1 MRANG
6 YVWILVGCLAAALPA
21 LAQRTNMAAVGYGRV
36 TGVEQVRIEDNSGKA
51 AGTIVGGA
59 LGLASGRG
67 KSGSNKA
74 LRALGGAAAG
84 RAVGGA
90 MSGDKYAWAYT
101 VSLETGGTVRVVT
114 EAGGMQVGD
123 CVAVERGDYNNIRR
137 VSDVA
142 CTDNSNEVY
151 EEHQEDADECA
162 AAKRELLEA
171 DDDAWIER
179 AARKVHVLCDT

>member
-1 MRANG
+1 
-6 YVWILVGCLAAALPA
+6 
-21 LAQRTNMAAVGYGRV
+21 
-36 TGVEQVRIEDNSGKA
+36 
-51 AGTIVGGA
+51 
-59 LGLASGRG
+59 
-67 KSGSNKA
+67 
-74 LRALGGAAAG
+74 
-84 RAVGGA
+84 

-101 VSLETGGTVRVVT
+101 GNLETGGTVRVVT

-142 CTDNSNEVY
+142 CTDNSKEVY

>member
-1 MRANG
+1 MKANG
-6 YVWILVGCLAAALPA
+6 YIGILAGCLVAAVPA

-36 TGVEQVRIEDNSGKA
+36 QGVEQVRIEDNSGKA

-59 LGLASGRG
+59 LGLASGKG

-74 LRALGGAAAG
+74 RRALGGAAAG

-101 VSLETGGTVRVVT
+101 VDLETGGTVRVVT
-114 EAGGMQVGD
+114 EAGGIRVGD
-123 CVAVERGDYNNIRR
+123 CVSVERGDYNNIRR

-142 CTDNSNEVY
+142 CSDNSKEVY
-151 EEHQEDADECA
+151 DEHQEDADECVE
-162 AAKRELLEA
+162 AKRELLAA
-171 DDDAWIER
+171 DDDAAIER
-179 AARKVHVLCDT
+179 AARKVRVLCDT